1 MLPPLAPSAGN
12 AKCITGFIRDAVI
25 DLSHLF
31 PGQPHANYLAHR
43 DGIDA
48 AIRRVLD
55 SGWYILG
62 QEVTAFEREF
72 AEFIGAAHA
81 VGVGNGTDA
90 IELALRALGIGAG
103 DTVLTVAHT
112 AVATVAA
119 IERAGAE
126 PLLVD
131 IAPDSF
137 TLDPAKLEAAIRVGA
152 GRRLKALVVV
162 HLYGH
167 PVDLPAI
174 MAIAKTHGLRV
185 IEDCAQ
191 SHGAALGGRKTGTW
205 GDLAA
210 FSFYPTKNLSALGD
224 GGAVVTNDA
233 ALAARV
239 AELRQYG
246 WRARYISESPGVN
259 SRLDELQAAIL
270 RVKLRALPAENARRR
285 ALAQLYS
292 DGLAATPLRL
302 PRVRE
307 NAEHVFHQYVVRSA
321 RRDALLQHLQARGIP
336 AAIHYPQPVHLQPAY
351 AGRTAIGAGGL
362 AETERT
368 CREILSL
375 PMHPQLSNEAVAHV
389 VEEISRWSRP

>member
-1 MLPPLAPSAGN
+1 MN
-12 AKCITGFIRDAVI
+12 
-25 DLSHLF
+25 
-31 PGQPHANYLAHR
+31 
-43 DGIDA
+43 
-48 AIRRVLD
+48 
-55 SGWYILG
+55 
-62 QEVTAFEREF
+62 
-72 AEFIGAAHA
+72 
-81 VGVGNGTDA
+81 
-90 IELALRALGIGAG
+90 RALTGRTDLCRPFRA
-103 DTVLTVAHT
+103 T

-131 IAPDSF
+131 IGPEGF
-137 TLDPAKLEAAIRVGA
+137 TLDPAKLEAAIRGA
-152 GRRLKALVVV
+152 AQRRLKAVVVV

-167 PVDLPAI
+167 PADLPAI
-174 MAIAKTHGLRV
+174 LAIARQHGLRV

-191 SHGAALGGRKTGTW
+191 AHGAALDGRKTGTW

-224 GGAVVTNDA
+224 GGAAVTNDP

-246 WRARYISESPGVN
+246 WKARYISDCAGVN

-292 DGLAATPLRL
+292 AALASTPLRL
-302 PRVRE
+302 PRVGE
-307 NAEHVFHQYVVRSA
+307 NAEHVFHQYVIRSD
-321 RRDALLQHLQARGIP
+321 RRDSLMQHLHAGGIP
-336 AAIHYPQPVHLQPAY
+336 AAIHYPQPAHLQPAY

-362 AETERT
+362 AETERA

-375 PMHPQLSNEAVAHV
+375 PLHPQLCDES
-389 VEEISRWSRP
+389 SQRSSRPPANGPSDEIRPQHRRADVQLRGQHRATRRRTRHAAGGGRARAGARR

>member
-1 MLPPLAPSAGN
+1 MTELA
-12 AKCITGFIRDAVI
+12 
-25 DLSHLF
+25 HLF

-43 DGIDA
+43 EGIDA

-62 QEVTAFEREF
+62 REVAEFEREF
-72 AEFIGAAHA
+72 AEFLGAAHA
-81 VGVGNGTDA
+81 IGVANGTDA

-103 DTVLTVAHT
+103 DTVLTVSHT

-119 IERAGAE
+119 IERTGAE

-131 IAPDSF
+131 IAPDTF
-137 TLDPAKLEAAIRVGA
+137 TLDPARLEAAILA
-152 GRRLKALVVV
+152 SAKRRLKAVVVV

-167 PVDLPAI
+167 PADLPAI
-174 MAIAKTHGLRV
+174 LAIAKAHGLRV

-191 SHGAALGGRKTGTW
+191 AHGAMLDGRHAGTW

-224 GGAVVTNDA
+224 GGAVVTSDP

-246 WRARYISESPGVN
+246 WRERYISAVPGVN

-270 RVKLRALPAENARRR
+270 RVKLRALAAENARRR
-285 ALAQLYS
+285 ELARLYS
-292 DGLAATPLRL
+292 TGLAATPLRL

-307 NAEHVFHQYVVRSA
+307 NAEHVFHQYVVRTD
-321 RRDALLQHLQARGIP
+321 RRDALLQHLQACGIP
-336 AAIHYPQPVHLQPAY
+336 AGIHYPQPVHLQPAY
-351 AGRTAIGAGGL
+351 AGRTALGSGGL
-362 AETERT
+362 PETERA

-375 PMHPQLSNEAVAHV
+375 PIHPQLSDEAVARV
-389 VEEISRWSRP
+389 VEEIARFHQP

>member
-1 MLPPLAPSAGN
+1 MDLP
-12 AKCITGFIRDAVI
+12 
-25 DLSHLF
+25 HLF
-31 PGQPHANYLAHR
+31 PAQPHANYLAHR
-43 DGIDA
+43 DAIDA

-72 AEFIGAAHA
+72 AEFLGAAHA
-81 VGVGNGTDA
+81 VGVGHGTDA

-137 TLDPAKLEAAIRVGA
+137 TLDPAKLEAAIRAGA
-152 GRRLKALVVV
+152 SRRLKAVVVV

-167 PVDLPAI
+167 PADLPAI
-174 MAIAKTHGLRV
+174 MAIANQHGLRV

-191 SHGAALGGRKTGTW
+191 AHGAALDGRKTGTW

-233 ALAARV
+233 PLAARV

-292 DGLAATPLRL
+292 AGLAATPLRL

-307 NAEHVFHQYVVRSA
+307 NAEHVFHQYVVRTD

-351 AGRTAIGAGGL
+351 AGRTATGAGGL
-362 AETERT
+362 AETERA

-375 PMHPQLSNEAVAHV
+375 PIHPQLGDEAVARV
-389 VEEISRWSRP
+389 VEEIRQWNQP

>member
-1 MLPPLAPSAGN
+1 M
-12 AKCITGFIRDAVI
+12 TGFRRDAV

-43 DGIDA
+43 EGIDA

-72 AEFIGAAHA
+72 AEFLGAAHA
-81 VGVGNGTDA
+81 VGVANGTDA
-90 IELALRALGIGAG
+90 IELALRALGVGAG
-103 DTVLTVAHT
+103 DTVLTVSHT

-119 IERAGAE
+119 IERTGAE
-126 PLLVD
+126 ALLVD
-131 IAPDSF
+131 IAPESF
-137 TLDPAKLEAAIRVGA
+137 TLDPARLEAAIRGSV
-152 GRRLKALVVV
+152 GRRLKAVVVV

-167 PVDLPAI
+167 PADLPAI
-174 MAIAKTHGLRV
+174 FATAKAHGLRV

-191 SHGAALGGRKTGTW
+191 AHGAMLDGRKAGTW

-224 GGAVVTNDA
+224 GGAVVTSA
-233 ALAARV
+233 PALAARV
-239 AELRQYG
+239 SELRQYG
-246 WRARYISESPGVN
+246 WRERYISAAPGVN

-270 RVKLRALPAENARRR
+270 RVKLRALSTENARRR
-285 ALAQLYS
+285 ELAQLYS
-292 DGLAATPLRL
+292 TGLAATPLRL
-302 PRVRE
+302 PRVRD
-307 NAEHVFHQYVVRSA
+307 NAEHVFHQYVVRTD
-321 RRDALLQHLQARGIP
+321 RRDTLLQHLQGRGIP

-351 AGRTAIGAGGL
+351 AGRTAVGAGGL
-362 AETERT
+362 VETERA

-375 PMHPQLSNEAVAHV
+375 PMHPQLSDEAIARV
-389 VEEISRWSRP
+389 VEAILQWTQS

>member
-1 MLPPLAPSAGN
+1 M
-12 AKCITGFIRDAVI
+12 T
-25 DLSHLF
+25 DLTHHF

-43 DGIDA
+43 ESIDA

-72 AEFIGAAHA
+72 AEFLGAAHA
-81 VGVGNGTDA
+81 IGVANGTDA

-103 DTVLTVAHT
+103 DTVLTVSHT

-119 IERAGAE
+119 IERTGAE

-137 TLDPAKLEAAIRVGA
+137 TLDPARLEAAILASA
-152 GRRLKALVVV
+152 GRRLKAVVVV

-167 PVDLPAI
+167 PADLPAI
-174 MAIAKTHGLRV
+174 LAVAKAHGLRV

-191 SHGAALGGRKTGTW
+191 AHGAMLDGRKAGTW

-210 FSFYPTKNLSALGD
+210 FSFYPTKNLSAIGD
-224 GGAVVTNDA
+224 GGAVVTSDL
-233 ALAARV
+233 ALAARIS
-239 AELRQYG
+239 ELRQYG
-246 WRARYISESPGVN
+246 WRERYISAVPGVN

-270 RVKLRALPAENARRR
+270 RVKLRALSTENARRR
-285 ALAQLYS
+285 ELAHLYS
-292 DGLAATPLRL
+292 TGLAATPLRL

-307 NAEHVFHQYVVRSA
+307 NAEHVFHQYVVRTA

-336 AAIHYPQPVHLQPAY
+336 AGIHYPQPVHLQSAY
-351 AGRTAIGAGGL
+351 AGRIALGAGGL
-362 AETERT
+362 PETERA

-375 PMHPQLSNEAVAHV
+375 PMHPQLSDEAAARV
-389 VEEISRWSRP
+389 VEEISRFHQP